1 MKSSRRQIWLKQ
13 IQKQII
19 EFHEK
24 KEEDFHHD
32 SFGSYIMNMRRVP
45 GAEFHNEKEEKRKE
59 KELFETI
66 DDYVEQA

>member
-1 MKSSRRQIWLKQ
+1 MTATLNYETANI
-13 IQKQII
+13 
-19 EFHEK
+19 
-24 KEEDFHHD
+24 
-32 SFGSYIMNMRRVP
+32 FGSYIMNMRRVP

>member
-1 MKSSRRQIWLKQ
+1 
-13 IQKQII
+13 
-19 EFHEK
+19 
-24 KEEDFHHD
+24 
-32 SFGSYIMNMRRVP
+32 MNMRRVP